1 MGILRTLLT
10 APIKAPVNGTLWVAR
25 KVEEAA
31 NREFNDPA
39 TLRQT
44 LHELEQQLLSGQISE
59 EDYDTAETD
68 LLVRLKARP

>member
-1 MGILRTLLT
+1 MT

-31 NREFNDPA
+31 NRELNDPA

-59 EDYDTAETD
+59 EDYDAAETD
-68 LLVRLKARP
+68 LLVRLKAQP